1 MPAGVSHELR
11 QPGSSFAVPPI
22 SLPSPKE
29 AAGKKEAGKKEGGKK
44 EGEPLCMLSLHRHY
58 ADADEMLPLEVATS
72 SHLPSSPL
80 TSPHL
85 PSPPLTRSVAA
96 GASLLLCL

>member
-1 MPAGVSHELR
+1 MPAGVSRERR

-29 AAGKKEAGKKEGGKK
+29 ATGKKEAGKK

-72 SHLPSSPL
+72 SHLPSPPL

-96 GASLLLCL
+96 GASLLLRL